1 MKKLFKILICI
12 MLVVTTAFMFVGCN
26 GGDNGSN
33 GEKGVICSKDSKTGT
48 YVLYDYVADDTTT
61 SLDIA
66 SAVAEKY
73 GENAVLGSIKK
84 GAFAGDNSL
93 VEIIVPD
100 TVTEIYGGAFEK
112 MRKLEKI
119 SLPFIGRTANS
130 DAYIGESYKENEE
143 DSINQ
148 ERIFCYIFGTEEYED
163 SSKITANYGAST
175 VDYYL
180 PANFESV
187 TIGSNK
193 EGAELYSIPAYAFNG
208 LSILLD
214 VQLNDNIDAIGEFAF
229 ANCSALAN
237 LNISKNVKTIYS
249 NAFEGCAQLKTGLT
263 FDEDS
268 TLETIKDKAFYKT
281 EIKNLVLPTSLKVI
295 GTSAFSLSKLESITL
310 PSSLEKIG
318 AFAFAGCESL
328 TAVNVSAIDTSAQFV
343 IENGAFNG
351 CEKFDKV
358 VFDVFASATIDST
371 AFNGTK

>member
-1 MKKLFKILICI
+1 MKKLFKILITLI
-12 MLVVTTAFMFVGCN
+12 LVVTTAFTVIGCN
-26 GGDNGSN
+26 GGGNGAT
-33 GEKGVICSKDSKTGT
+33 GEKGVFCKKDSKTGT
-48 YVLYDYVADDTTT
+48 YILYDYVADGTTT
-61 SLDIA
+61 SLDVA
-66 SAVAEKY
+66 SAVTNKY
-73 GENAVLGSIKK
+73 GKDAIVGSIKK
-84 GAFAGDNSL
+84 GAFSGDNSL
-93 VEIIVPD
+93 TEIIVPD
-100 TVTEIYGGAFEK
+100 TVTEIAGGAFEK

-119 SLPFIGRTANS
+119 TLPFIGRTANS

-143 DSINQ
+143 DCINE

-163 SSKITANYGAST
+163 SSKITANYGAAT

-187 TIGSNK
+187 SVGSNK

-208 LSILLD
+208 LSILLN
-214 VQLNDNIDAIGEFAF
+214 VKLLDNIDAIGEYAF
-229 ANCSALAN
+229 GNCSALGSV
-237 LNISKNVKTIYS
+237 NISKNVKTIYN

-263 FDEDS
+263 FDEGA

-281 EIKNLVLPTSLKVI
+281 EIKNLVLPSSVKTI
-295 GTSAFSLSKLESITL
+295 GNSAFSLSKLESITL

-328 TAVNVSAIDTSAQFV
+328 VTVNVSAVPTTSQFV
-343 IENGAFNG
+343 IENGAFDG

-358 VFDVFASATIDST
+358 VFDEFKSATIDAT